1 MISKDFTVINKK
13 GIKLA
18 CTIDLP
24 DNNVS
29 LSPYPLSLKRG
40 GSTEIASPYRGE
52 DAEGSE
58 SFYGGGGSYALFFH
72 CFTCSKELKAIA
84 NINSALTEFGISTV
98 RFDMTGIGSS
108 EGDFKETNF
117 TTQLEDTE
125 SVIEYM
131 KEHYGM
137 PELYIGHSL
146 GGAVA
151 LFTAA
156 KYDDVKA
163 VVTIAAPS
171 EPNKLGQKL
180 KRTRER
186 SLNDG
191 IAATEIGG
199 VKFEF
204 KPQFFDDLEK
214 YHMKSLLQH
223 FRKPLMVMHS
233 PADTYCDISNAS
245 EIIRNASHPKS
256 FVSLDNIDHLM
267 LEKED
272 ALWVGKIIGEWAQ
285 KYL

>member
-1 MISKDFTVINKK
+1 MISKDFNVINKK
-13 GIKLA
+13 GFKIA
-18 CTIDLP
+18 CTIDMPDPTPVLP
-24 DNNVS
+24 
-29 LSPYPLSLKRG
+29 K
-40 GSTEIASPYRGE
+40 GE
-52 DAEGSE
+52 
-58 SFYGGGGSYALFFH
+58 GSYALFFH

-84 NINSALTEFGISTV
+84 NINSSLAEFGIATV

-117 TTQLEDTE
+117 STQLEDTE
-125 SVIEYM
+125 SVIDYM
-131 KEHYGM
+131 KEYYGM
-137 PELYIGHSL
+137 PELSIGHSL

-156 KYDDVKA
+156 KYEEVKA

-186 SLNDG
+186 SIQEG
-191 IAATEIGG
+191 IATTEIGG

-214 YHMKSLLQH
+214 YHMKNLLQH

-233 PADTYCDISNAS
+233 PVDTYCDISNAT
-245 EIIRNASHPKS
+245 EIMRNASHPKS

-267 LEKED
+267 LDKND
-272 ALWVGKIIGEWAQ
+272 AQWIGEIIGSWFK
-285 KYL
+285 KYV